1 MYTSS
6 QHHLKLTTLAGE
18 FAVCRLAPDTAAI
31 PAWATAG
38 PWFAITRT
46 ADELSIV
53 CPAAQ
58 VPGEVRAETGWRMLR
73 LTGPFP
79 FELTGVLAAV
89 LAPLA
94 GAAIPIFALST
105 YDTDYVLVKAHDL
118 ARAVAALR
126 AAGHLVDAGE
136 QVPSGLTPA

>member
-1 MYTSS
+1 MSNSS
-6 QHHLKLTTLAGE
+6 QHHLNLTTLAGE
-18 FAVCRLAPDTAAI
+18 FAVCRLAPDTAAL

-38 PWFAITRT
+38 PWYSITRT

-58 VPGEVRAETGWRMLR
+58 VPAGIQAERDWRMLR

-79 FELTGVLAAV
+79 FELTGILAAV

-94 GAAIPIFALST
+94 EATIPIFALST

-118 ARAVAALR
+118 ERAVAALR
-126 AAGHLVDAGE
+126 AAGHRMAEEG
-136 QVPSGLTPA
+136 

>member
-1 MYTSS
+1 LGINSA
-6 QHHLKLTTLAGE
+6 HHLTLTALAGE
-18 FAVCRLAPDTAAI
+18 YAVCRLAPGTLAI

-38 PWFAITRT
+38 PWYSITRT

-58 VPGEVRAETGWRMLR
+58 VPGDVQAEAGWRMLR
-73 LTGPFP
+73 LAGPFP
-79 FELTGVLAAV
+79 FELTGILAAV

-105 YDTDYVLVKAHDL
+105 FDTDYLLVKAHDL
-118 ARAVAALR
+118 SRAITELR
-126 AAGHLVDAGE
+126 AAGHQVDEAG
-136 QVPSGLTPA
+136 

>member
-1 MYTSS
+1 MDTSS
-6 QHHLKLTTLAGE
+6 QPHLHLTTLAGE
-18 FAVCRLAPDTAAI
+18 YAVCRFAPSTPAI

-38 PWFAITRT
+38 PWYSVTRT

-58 VPGEVRAETGWRMLR
+58 VPGEVQAEAGWRMLR
-73 LTGPFP
+73 PTGPFP
-79 FELTGVLAAV
+79 FELTGILAAV

-105 YDTDYVLVKAHDL
+105 YDTDYVLIKANDL
-118 ARAVAALR
+118 ARAVATLR
-126 AAGHLVDAGE
+126 AAGHRVDGSGSAGR
-136 QVPSGLTPA
+136 S

>member
-1 MYTSS
+1 MDTSS
-6 QHHLKLTTLAGE
+6 AHRLNLIALDGA

-38 PWFAITRT
+38 PWYAVTRT

-58 VPGEVRAETGWRMLR
+58 VPGEVRAEHGWRMLR

-79 FELTGVLAAV
+79 FELTGILAAV

-94 GAAIPIFALST
+94 TAAIPIFALST

-118 ARAVAALR
+118 GRAVAALR
-126 AAGHLVDAGE
+126 AAGHRVEPGE
-136 QVPSGLTPA
+136 QAPPD